1 MPLLTSINNHI
12 VDISIT
18 LTPSQCNHYV
28 QKLLKL
34 DRLGLHTLEVLHD
47 KIMRGSDIE
56 SKMHHSLSLAQLD
69 MFDKV
74 QEIMNEAEQMMES
87 GVKLGF
93 NQIKEML
100 GAH

>member
-1 MPLLTSINNHI
+1 MPLLTSINDHI
-12 VDISIT
+12 VDISSS
-18 LTPSQCNHYV
+18 LTPLQCNHYV

-34 DRLGLHTLEVLHD
+34 DRLGLHTLEVLHE
-47 KIMRGSDIE
+47 KIMRGSDLD

-74 QEIMNEAEQMMES
+74 QEIMNEAEHRMES

>member
-1 MPLLTSINNHI
+1 
-12 VDISIT
+12 
-18 LTPSQCNHYV
+18 
-28 QKLLKL
+28 
-34 DRLGLHTLEVLHD
+34 
-47 KIMRGSDIE
+47 MRGSDLD

-74 QEIMNEAEQMMES
+74 QEIMNEAEHRMES

>member
-1 MPLLTSINNHI
+1 
-12 VDISIT
+12 
-18 LTPSQCNHYV
+18 
-28 QKLLKL
+28 
-34 DRLGLHTLEVLHD
+34 
-47 KIMRGSDIE
+47 MRGSDLD

-74 QEIMNEAEQMMES
+74 QEIMNEAEQLMES